1 MINTT
6 IIDNVMQMQ
15 VTSENDDEE
24 IAVHKKA
31 FVALEN
37 EVR

>member
-1 MINTT
+1 ME
-6 IIDNVMQMQ
+6 
-15 VTSENDDEE
+15 VTNENNKGE

-37 EVR
+37 EVRWFEVQKECNWM

>member
-1 MINTT
+1 
-6 IIDNVMQMQ
+6 MQMQ
-15 VTSENDDEE
+15 VMNENDNEE